1 VAKSKLPRG
10 TYEEIKI
17 LALAA
22 VENPDLEY
30 FERQVCRSF
39 STTFHVSILEAETLT
54 IEYMLQHIYEYR
66 FEQQKLGDRVDE
78 ARELLKS
85 PDERKEEE
93 EQELR
98 RLDEDEAYLV
108 RESLKL
114 KSPKPKSKPVVKAP
128 PLPDPLPDLPTLKF
142 DSEEIPK

>member
-1 VAKSKLPRG
+1 
-10 TYEEIKI
+10 
-17 LALAA
+17 
-22 VENPDLEY
+22 
-30 FERQVCRSF
+30 
-39 STTFHVSILEAETLT
+39 
-54 IEYMLQHIYEYR
+54 MLQHIYEYR

-108 RESLKL
+108 RESLRLADQK
-114 KSPKPKSKPVVKAP
+114 PKPKPIVTPP
-128 PLPDPLPDLPTLKF
+128 PLPDLLPDLPTIKF
-142 DSEEIPK
+142 DPEPNPS